1 MLLQNINIALD
12 GTTKG
17 QSRSLL
23 ALRFG
28 GVLNGEDWMA
38 TIGVLN
44 LAGGKSAKEQA
55 EIINNVWR
63 DLKQQQQRMGVPQ
76 KELHQIQSISFDNAA
91 DNCGVKNGIR
101 AELDQQRKESAR
113 VVG

>member
-63 DLKQQQQRMGVPQ
+63 DLKQQPQRMGVPQ
-76 KELHQIQSISFDNAA
+76 KELHQIWLISFDNTA
-91 DNCGVKNGIR
+91 DNCGVKNGICT
-101 AELDQQRKESAR
+101 ELD
-113 VVG
+113 